1 MEYNFLL
8 LENDKLSIK
17 KNGEFLSLNEENLF
31 SLNAAYS
38 IISTY
43 EIKDKNSLSSKVLEL
58 LENNEV
64 VINFEKV
71 SSALKEL
78 EDNKII
84 AHLNREK
91 FRKISFPIFVQSE
104 YLINYLKISGLK
116 FELSSF
122 LDNSNFKML
131 ELDSLYR

>member
-8 LENDKLSIK
+8 LENNKLSIK
-17 KNGEFLSLNEENLF
+17 NNGEFLSLNKENLI
-31 SLNAAYS
+31 SLDASYS
-38 IISTY
+38 LISTY
-43 EIKDKNSLSSKVLEL
+43 EIKDENSLSSKVLEL
-58 LENNEV
+58 LENNKV

-91 FRKISFPIFVQSE
+91 FRKISFPIFVQSQ

>member
-8 LENDKLSIK
+8 LENNKLSIK
-17 KNGEFLSLNEENLF
+17 NNGEFF
-31 SLNAAYS
+31 SLNKENLISLDAAYS
-38 IISTY
+38 LISTY
-43 EIKDKNSLSSKVLEL
+43 EIKDENSLSSKVLEL
-58 LENNEV
+58 LENNKV